1 MIPPEAKSK
10 RTKENKSKSHL
21 KRKPVPSIPSKFSA
35 PSTYQPITE
44 PVTPEPASKVCKV
57 ISPVLPPPTSITTAV
72 PASHHRAS
80 VPARALSSSS
90 SSLSSSSSVA
100 SSLSPAMS
108 VHPEPAELFQFQEID
123 SEEEYAVKELDAP
136 VYHPTSKE
144 HIRLEGMA
152 LAQKQRIYL
161 NVGGTKFETSV
172 PTLQSDPRSLLAR
185 MVLPISPLKPY
196 SVDNVYVYFL
206 DRDPKLFSFI
216 LNYLRHGTDLPLSC
230 LPSDVH
236 LLSLLQQEAQF
247 FCLSGY
253 YQLLEKNIV
262 RLSREQ

>member
-1 MIPPEAKSK
+1 
-10 RTKENKSKSHL
+10 
-21 KRKPVPSIPSKFSA
+21 
-35 PSTYQPITE
+35 
-44 PVTPEPASKVCKV
+44 
-57 ISPVLPPPTSITTAV
+57 
-72 PASHHRAS
+72 
-80 VPARALSSSS
+80 
-90 SSLSSSSSVA
+90 
-100 SSLSPAMS
+100 MS

-144 HIRLEGMA
+144 HIRLEGMN

-161 NVGGTKFETSV
+161 NVGGTMAKFETSV
-172 PTLQSDPRSLLAR
+172 PTLQSDPSSIAR
-185 MVLPISPLKPY
+185 MVLPTSPLKPY

-216 LNYLRHGTDLPLSC
+216 LNYLCHDTDLPLSC
-230 LPSDVH
+230 LPTDVH

-253 YQLLEKNIV
+253 NQLLEKNIV